1 MAERNTLVA
10 LAALTRVGGPS
21 LVALF
26 VLDALS
32 RAILVTVVAFEAL
45 AVLGGDAQK
54 VSVLYAAISAAGE
67 VVGNIVGPVPP
78 EKLESL
84 VAQIAG

>member
-1 MAERNTLVA
+1 MRPTVRGLMDEYAGRTEFLIMDYDNRDLNPYRMQYGAT
-10 LAALTRVGGPS
+10 GHPS
-21 LVALF
+21 F
-26 VLDALS
+26 
-32 RAILVTVVAFEAL
+32 
-45 AVLGGDAQK
+45 
-54 VSVLYAAISAAGE
+54 AAISAAGE